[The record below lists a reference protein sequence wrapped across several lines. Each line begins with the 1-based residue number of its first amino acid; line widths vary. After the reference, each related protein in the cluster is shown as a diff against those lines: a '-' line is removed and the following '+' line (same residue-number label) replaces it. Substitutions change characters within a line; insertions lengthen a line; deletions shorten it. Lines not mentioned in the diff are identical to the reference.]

1 MIRLHIAHRSCSQ
14 PLIQLLADGCYPSMP
29 TNGSAMSST
38 TQQPQHVQPQHP
50 QESRQHEPS
59 DNPRDAPNSTSR
71 DAENKF
77 ASSLEN
83 TLWAGLDP
91 EQRRL
96 RTLVL
101 EYYTQYL
108 SKLVSCDHV
117 DQDNVPG
124 TSTDPSRPNDRR
136 AAGFDA
142 FRNLAAAS
150 AGSVTT
156 INGGAFSHLV
166 PLQSDASTSPSSTWG
181 PAQIL
186 HTALL
191 AWASRH
197 WLNKGEAR
205 YEAASEV
212 WGKRAETMLARFFD
226 ETGDDMFRKLPANDS
241 LQQPSRKLET
251 SDGND
256 QAQQGEGRDSARG
269 SADGL
274 SEVAARQGRRDQNI
288 SAVTTLAASL
298 MIVQWKVSPFAEEH
312 GPSLTRRILSD
323 LPR

>member
-1 MIRLHIAHRSCSQ
+1 MFSAYRSLQ
-14 PLIQLLADGCYPSMP
+14 PLIQLLADGCYPSMLTDSP
-29 TNGSAMSST
+29 ISST
-38 TQQPQHVQPQHP
+38 VNQPHQSQQRQ
-50 QESRQHEPS
+50 QESS
-59 DNPRDAPNSTSR
+59 DNHRDKTISATR
-71 DAENKF
+71 DSENKF

-83 TLWAGLDP
+83 SLWADLDP

-117 DQDNVPG
+117 DQGEVSG
-124 TSTDPSRPNDRR
+124 TTSTDPSRPTDRR

-142 FRNLAAAS
+142 FRNLAAS

-156 INGGAFSHLV
+156 SKGGAFSHLV
-166 PLQSDASTSPSSTWG
+166 PLQPDTSTSPSSTWG

-226 ETGDDMFRKLPANDS
+226 ETGDDLFRTPANDS
-241 LQQPSRKLET
+241 LQKPSRKSET
-251 SDGND
+251 TDS
-256 QAQQGEGRDSARG
+256 QASGEGRDSARG
-269 SADGL
+269 HADGL
-274 SEVAARQGRRDQNI
+274 SDVAAHQGRRDQNI
-288 SAVTTLAASL
+288 SAVTTLAAAL
-298 MIVQWKVSPFAEEH
+298 MIVQWKVSLLRKSEDRFNE
-312 GPSLTRRILSD
+312 
-323 LPR
+323 